1 MKEKELELKQEM
13 KRKVELTNK
22 LFETMRDWKN
32 NEAELYKKQMDLR
45 DVSDKLTKKNL
56 EVLKIADYV
65 TLSPRRS
72 R

>member
-32 NEAELYKKQMDLR
+32 NEAELYKKQTDLR
-45 DVSDKLTKKNL
+45 DVSDKLKKKNL
-56 EVLKIADYV
+56 DVLKIADYV